1 MESIIGIRF
10 DTALTEEKI
19 ALCSELS
26 ARLFADL
33 TGKGRVFG
41 QILYPYADTLSL
53 SGRPGTQSTRI
64 FGTHMLLRNIPP
76 EAVASSLESLAVGF
90 PEGIPPIAS
99 MSFSLTEGS
108 ARAGDIAAFLD
119 TPDELPSVG
128 DFGAM
133 LSGYVRHWRIRECA
147 RIFASF
153 SEMAYRASRGEA
165 IGLQGGRLILK
176 TAFPPEQ
183 LPPIRDIF
191 TLKTGLCS
199 GSR

>member
-10 DTALTEEKI
+10 VTTLTEENI
-19 ALCSELS
+19 ILCSELS
-26 ARLFADL
+26 ARLLSDL
-33 TGKGRVFG
+33 TGKGCVFG

-53 SGRPGTQSTRI
+53 SGNPGAKSTRI
-64 FGTHMLLRNIPP
+64 FGTHLLLRNISP
-76 EAVASSLESLAVGF
+76 EAVAASLDSLAGGMA
-90 PEGIPPIAS
+90 EEIPPMESIA
-99 MSFSLTEGS
+99 FPLTEGS

-128 DFGAM
+128 DFGGM

-153 SEMAYRASRGEA
+153 SEMAYRAGRGGA

-176 TAFPPEQ
+176 SSFPPEQ
-183 LPPIRDIF
+183 LPAIRDIF
-191 TLKTGLCS
+191 TLKTGLCQ
-199 GSR
+199 